1 MRTDRKTRHTRTWP
15 AAGIALLL
23 TLAALL
29 AACSG
34 AAGDQPTDGTLTGE
48 RYTQSA
54 LGIDYGEQ
62 NGRRCYFSQTDTG
75 DDRPYAIQVADF
87 RFAGNRY
94 WNIWV
99 QDGEELLLLPDAYL
113 QGILREQD
121 VQRLADIHYSYMRS
135 LQPGKT
141 DAQFRKEYNEIG
153 LIAFYRQEDMDKA
166 PDDPLSPT
174 PGVAREI
181 KTAFFEAY
189 RCLIPPDFYTL
200 CSYGAYN
207 GAYAVLV
214 GGTDIDYTANIVY
227 RTVGDCL
234 FIYSSSH
241 EMDLYFQGSFYTLT
255 EAYERGILSDADLQ
269 ALCRTY
275 RAANAGLYEELPE
288 E

>member
-1 MRTDRKTRHTRTWP
+1 M
-15 AAGIALLL
+15 
-23 TLAALL
+23 
-29 AACSG
+29 
-34 AAGDQPTDGTLTGE
+34 
-48 RYTQSA
+48 
-54 LGIDYGEQ
+54 
-62 NGRRCYFSQTDTG
+62 
-75 DDRPYAIQVADF
+75 
-87 RFAGNRY
+87 
-94 WNIWV
+94 
-99 QDGEELLLLPDAYL
+99 
-113 QGILREQD
+113 
-121 VQRLADIHYSYMRS
+121 QRLADIHYGYMRS
-135 LQPGKT
+135 LRPGKT

-189 RCLIPPDFYTL
+189 RCPIPPDFYTL

-214 GGTDIDYTANIVY
+214 EGTGMDYTANIVY

-275 RAANAGLYEELPE
+275 RAANAGLYEEPPE
-288 E
+288 K